1 MASKRDYY
9 EVLGVSKTASK
20 DEITS
25 AYRKLAKKYHPDINK
40 DPKAPEQ
47 FREVQEAYDV
57 LKDDEKR
64 RTYDQFGHAAFEQ
77 GGAGGANSGFQG
89 GGFGGVD
96 LGDIFNSMF
105 GGGMGGSRRSSGPG
119 KGKDVLYET
128 SISFMDAVNGK
139 EISFPYTYDEPCSHC
154 HGTGAESPDD
164 IVTCSYCGGRGVRY
178 VRRETLFGVMQQEV
192 TCDHCNGTGKS
203 IRNSC
208 HECGGSG
215 YKKVRNKTVTVK
227 VPSGISDGQQIR
239 VAGKGER
246 GRNGGPNG
254 DLLITIHVTPDK
266 YFKRSGN
273 DIHTEAE
280 ISFIDCALGCNIEV
294 DTVYGKTTVVVD
306 AGTQPDAILRLRGK
320 GVKDIRSGKP
330 GDQYVHIKVKTPT
343 NLNKTQKELL
353 TQFQKE
359 EESKGS
365 GSWWR
370 KTFRK

>member
-1 MASKRDYY
+1 MANKRDYY
-9 EVLGVSKTASK
+9 EVLGLSKGASK
-20 DEITS
+20 EEINS

-77 GGAGGANSGFQG
+77 GGAGGANSGFPG

-105 GGGMGGSRRSSGPG
+105 GGGMGGRRSSGPR
-119 KGKDVLYET
+119 KGKDIFYET

-139 EISFPYTYDEPCSHC
+139 EITFPYTYDEPCAHC
-154 HGTGAESPDD
+154 HGTGAETPDD
-164 IVTCSYCGGRGVRY
+164 IVTCSACGGRGTRY
-178 VRRETLFGVMQQEV
+178 VRRETFFGTMQQEV
-192 TCDHCNGTGKS
+192 TCDQ
-203 IRNSC
+203 
-208 HECGGSG
+208 CGGSG
-215 YKKVRNKTVTVK
+215 KSVRTPCHECSGSGYKRVRNKNVTVK

-239 VAGKGER
+239 VAQKGER
-246 GRNGGPNG
+246 SPNGGDNG
-254 DLLITIHVTPDK
+254 DLLITIHVLPDR
-266 YFKRSGN
+266 YFKRNGN

-280 ISFIDCALGCNIEV
+280 ISFVDCALGCNIEV
-294 DTVYGKTTVVVD
+294 DTVYGKTSVTVD
-306 AGTQPDAILRLRGK
+306 PGTQPDAILRLKGK
-320 GVKDIRSGKP
+320 GVKDLKTGKP
-330 GDQYVHIKVKTPT
+330 GNQYIHIKVTTPT
-343 NLNKTQKELL
+343 NLSKSQKELL
-353 TQFQKE
+353 SQFQKE
-359 EESKGS
+359 EEKKGN